1 MYYNLT
7 WVEHPQTHQVKV
19 QTMRSFLPYE
29 NRRRKFIEGNKQ
41 FAI

>member
-1 MYYNLT
+1 MGGASSNASSKS
-7 WVEHPQTHQVKV
+7 EVKHI
-19 QTMRSFLPYE
+19 QTMRSILPYE